1 MIEDKE
7 LYAKAKKAAINAYA
21 PYSHFKVGAALLCDS
36 GNIYTGVNIE
46 NSSYGATI
54 CAERSAL
61 NAAVGAGEKKFIKI
75 AVASSQG
82 EAWPCGICRQV
93 LLEFSDKNN
102 PMKIITGTD
111 ENSLEIYDIEK
122 LLFKGLDWRKD
133 ENGFYWYCGKT

>member
-36 GNIYTGVNIE
+36 RNIYTGINIE

-61 NAAVGAGEKKFIKI
+61 SAAVGAGEKKFIKI
-75 AVASSQG
+75 AVASSQR

-93 LLEFSDKNN
+93 LLEFLDKNN

-111 ENSLEIYDIEK
+111 ENSLEIYDIKK
-122 LLFKGLDWRKD
+122 LLFKEFRLEKR
-133 ENGFYWYCGKT
+133 

>member
-7 LYAKAKKAAINAYA
+7 LYVKAKKAAINAYA

-61 NAAVGAGEKKFIKI
+61 SAAVGAGEKKFIKI

-82 EAWPCGICRQV
+82 EAWR
-93 LLEFSDKNN
+93 
-102 PMKIITGTD
+102 
-111 ENSLEIYDIEK
+111 
-122 LLFKGLDWRKD
+122 
-133 ENGFYWYCGKT
+133 

>member
-7 LYAKAKKAAINAYA
+7 LYAKAKKAAIKAYA

-61 NAAVGAGEKKFIKI
+61 SAAVGAGEKKFIKI

-93 LLEFSDKNN
+93 LMEFSDKNN

-122 LLFKGLDWRKD
+122 LLFKGFRLEKR
-133 ENGFYWYCGKT
+133 

>member
-46 NSSYGATI
+46 NSSFGATI
-54 CAERSAL
+54 CAERRAL
-61 NAAVGAGEKKFIKI
+61 SAAVGAGEKKFIKI

-111 ENSLEIYDIEK
+111 ENGLEIYDIEK
-122 LLFKGLDWRKD
+122 LLFKGFRLEKR
-133 ENGFYWYCGKT
+133 

>member
-21 PYSHFKVGAALLCDS
+21 PYSLFKVGAALLCDS

-61 NAAVGAGEKKFIKI
+61 SAAVGAGEKKFIKI

-122 LLFKGLDWRKD
+122 LLFKGFRLEKR
-133 ENGFYWYCGKT
+133 

>member
-61 NAAVGAGEKKFIKI
+61 SAAVGAGEKKFIKI

-93 LLEFSDKNN
+93 LMEFSDKNN

-111 ENSLEIYDIEK
+111 ENSLEIYDIKK
-122 LLFKGLDWRKD
+122 LLFKGFRLEKR
-133 ENGFYWYCGKT
+133 

>member
-7 LYAKAKKAAINAYA
+7 LYAKAKKVAINAYA

-61 NAAVGAGEKKFIKI
+61 SAAVGAGEKKFIKI

-93 LLEFSDKNN
+93 LMEFSDKNN

-122 LLFKGLDWRKD
+122 LLFKGFRLEKR
-133 ENGFYWYCGKT
+133 

>member
-61 NAAVGAGEKKFIKI
+61 SAAVGAGEKKFIKI

-82 EAWPCGICRQV
+82 E
-93 LLEFSDKNN
+93 
-102 PMKIITGTD
+102 T
-111 ENSLEIYDIEK
+111 
-122 LLFKGLDWRKD
+122 
-133 ENGFYWYCGKT
+133 

>member
-1 MIEDKE
+1 M
-7 LYAKAKKAAINAYA
+7 
-21 PYSHFKVGAALLCDS
+21 CDS

-61 NAAVGAGEKKFIKI
+61 SAAVGAGEKKFIKI

-93 LLEFSDKNN
+93 LMEFSDKNN

-122 LLFKGLDWRKD
+122 LLFKGFRLEKR
-133 ENGFYWYCGKT
+133 

>member
-21 PYSHFKVGAALLCDS
+21 PYSHFRVGAALLCDS

-61 NAAVGAGEKKFIKI
+61 SAAVGAGEKKFIKI

-122 LLFKGLDWRKD
+122 LLFKGFRLEKR
-133 ENGFYWYCGKT
+133 